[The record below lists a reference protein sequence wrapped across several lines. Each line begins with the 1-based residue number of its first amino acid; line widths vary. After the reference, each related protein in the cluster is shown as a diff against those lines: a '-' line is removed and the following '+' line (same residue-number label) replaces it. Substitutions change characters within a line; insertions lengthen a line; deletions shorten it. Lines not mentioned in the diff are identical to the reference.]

1 MQAILFFARLH
12 VWYDSSAV
20 VYLRKQ
26 NDSFIVL
33 GDWTPEDQFIS
44 LTTLS
49 GSSSTACFPI
59 LLMSWLIPT
68 YLFSITSLYCAKIA
82 QGAIATNSI
91 TSAACVLTIYESFIS
106 LSSTLFVFSS
116 YLFGNLAHFFA
127 RLFLA
132 ASSMLTVLTTGLVFQ
147 FASAFIFETNRI

>member
-127 RLFLA
+127 RLFFGCVKHA
-132 ASSMLTVLTTGLVFQ
+132 DCFN
-147 FASAFIFETNRI
+147 NRFSFSICKCFYFRNE